1 MTLGGLRRLFAD
13 RLSDIYDTCE
23 ADGMFFRTVSH
34 CLGMNR
40 LEYAAVKDDELS
52 ETDTKRMTDVLNRLL
67 QGSPLQY
74 VLGIQRFAGHDFCV
88 DGSVLIPRPETEELV
103 QAILEGNARRDGL
116 RVLDIGTGSG
126 AIAVSLALAEPSWS
140 VSAMDVSP
148 QALATARENAS
159 RMGAQVEFIM
169 ADILSMQDGVPYGRY
184 DVIVS
189 NPPYVLESEKS
200 RMHKN
205 VLEYEP
211 ALALFVPDED
221 PLLFYRAISR
231 FAAGARRQVILR
243 NKRRSRRCHC
253 RFGAFMRFW
262 GCCGVEG
269 YKRTRQIRLRCSRAI
284 AVSKRFFYFMRQ
296 PDAITPWG
304 LFRWLPGFLFL
315 LSLSR
320 TATWSALCENRMCL
334 PLRG

>member
-103 QAILEGNARRDGL
+103 QAILDGNARRDGL

-148 QALATARENAS
+148 QALATARKNAS
-159 RMGAQVEFIM
+159 CMGAQVEFNM
-169 ADILSMQDGVPYGRY
+169 ADILSRKDGVPYGR
-184 DVIVS
+184 
-189 NPPYVLESEKS
+189 
-200 RMHKN
+200 
-205 VLEYEP
+205 
-211 ALALFVPDED
+211 
-221 PLLFYRAISR
+221 
-231 FAAGARRQVILR
+231 
-243 NKRRSRRCHC
+243 
-253 RFGAFMRFW
+253 
-262 GCCGVEG
+262 
-269 YKRTRQIRLRCSRAI
+269 
-284 AVSKRFFYFMRQ
+284 
-296 PDAITPWG
+296 
-304 LFRWLPGFLFL
+304 
-315 LSLSR
+315 
-320 TATWSALCENRMCL
+320 
-334 PLRG
+334 

>member
-52 ETDTKRMTDVLNRLL
+52 ETDTKRMTDVLTRLL

-221 PLLFYRAISR
+221 PLLFYRAFSR
-231 FAAGARRQVILR
+231 FAAGAMEPAGWLYFEINAALGDATADLV
-243 NKRRSRRCHC
+243 RSCGFGDVAVWKDISGRD
-253 RFGAFMRFW
+253 RFVYAVRG
-262 GCCGVEG
+262 
-269 YKRTRQIRLRCSRAI
+269 RL
-284 AVSKRFFYFMRQ
+284 
-296 PDAITPWG
+296 P
-304 LFRWLPGFLFL
+304 
-315 LSLSR
+315 
-320 TATWSALCENRMCL
+320 
-334 PLRG
+334 

>member
-221 PLLFYRAISR
+221 SLLFYRAISR
-231 FAAGARRQVILR
+231 FAAGALEPAGRLYFEINAALGDATADLV
-243 NKRRSRRCHC
+243 RSCGFEDVAVWKDISGRD
-253 RFGAFMRFW
+253 RFVYAVRG
-262 GCCGVEG
+262 
-269 YKRTRQIRLRCSRAI
+269 RL
-284 AVSKRFFYFMRQ
+284 
-296 PDAITPWG
+296 P
-304 LFRWLPGFLFL
+304 
-315 LSLSR
+315 
-320 TATWSALCENRMCL
+320 
-334 PLRG
+334 